1 MQPFAPDPDLLI
13 DVSHVG
19 MQFRTLPERVDNLKE
34 FVIHLVKGKLR
45 YQRFCALQDVSFRV
59 MRGQSVALIGP
70 NGAGKTTLLRII
82 AGIFEPTSGEV
93 RTYGSMVPLLRL
105 GAGFDMEGTGRE
117 NIFLNGA
124 MLGFSHREMA
134 ARYDNI
140 VRFAD
145 LGDAIDKPLK
155 NYSSGMLTRLGF
167 AIAVEVRPDI
177 MLIDEVLAVGDLAF
191 QKKCADKIDELKRE
205 GVTFIVVAH
214 NMAAIKRLCQTAI
227 YLKGGK
233 VYRMGDA
240 AEMCDLYARESIE
253 QAKQKPEDNG

>member
-1 MQPFAPDPDLLI
+1 MQPTPTPDNPDLLI
-13 DVSHVG
+13 DVSHVS

-34 FVIHLVKGKLR
+34 FVIRLVKGQLHYR
-45 YQRFCALQDVSFRV
+45 RFCALDDVTFQV

-82 AGIFEPTSGEV
+82 AGIFEPTAGAV

-105 GAGFDMEGTGRE
+105 GAGFDMEATGRE

-145 LGDAIDKPLK
+145 LGDSINKPLK

-191 QKKCADKIDELKRE
+191 QKKCADKIDELKRD

-227 YLKGGK
+227 YLNEGK

-240 AEMCDLYARESIE
+240 PAMCDLYAQESLAE
-253 QAKQKPEDNG
+253 ANKNNNT